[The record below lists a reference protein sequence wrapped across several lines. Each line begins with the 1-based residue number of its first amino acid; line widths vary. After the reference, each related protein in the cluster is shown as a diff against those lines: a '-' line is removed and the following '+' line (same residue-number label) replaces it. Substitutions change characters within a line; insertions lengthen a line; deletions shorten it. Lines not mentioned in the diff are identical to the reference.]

1 MRHKIKK
8 IMLTA
13 SVLANKTDV
22 PVYTVRHY
30 TKIGLLKPSRHPRNG
45 YKVYQFSD
53 ATRLRFIMAAKDL
66 GFTLAEISQILDEA
80 NHGNSPCPLV
90 RDVVKARIDEN
101 KRKIREMQK
110 LQMKME
116 NSLNDWAEMEN
127 AMPNGDS
134 VCHLIE
140 SVAEMKD

>member
-1 MRHKIKK
+1 
-8 IMLTA
+8 MLTA
-13 SVLANKTDV
+13 SVLAKKTDV
-22 PVYTVRHY
+22 PIYTVRHY

-80 NHGNSPCPLV
+80 KHGNSPCPLV
-90 RDVVKARIDEN
+90 RDIVKARIDEN

-110 LQMKME
+110 LQKKME
-116 NSLNDWAEMEN
+116 NSLNDWSEMEN